1 MALLK
6 ACSATDFS
14 QLLPY
19 RIVMVGA
26 QVHVGPSVQSLS
38 RSVCRMCVLSSLMT
52 VFLSNL

>member
-26 QVHVGPSVQSLS
+26 QVHVGRSVQSLS
-38 RSVCRMCVLSSLMT
+38 RSVCRMCVLSSLMA